1 MSERL
6 SSVEIEDVLSSI
18 RRLVSEDLRPGAKAA
33 DPQAAATPAPAPE
46 SGVGK
51 LVLTPAL
58 RIGPEA
64 EQEAKPDAGADPGKP
79 ADTGFQSVR
88 SARLTPMPQAG
99 YAEDEED
106 LPPPSAQGDAD
117 WFKFSSTA
125 EEGDVVRAEADPADV
140 PSDMLELGQPVADS
154 DVLVGEETPEAAAF
168 DADPG
173 PAASEDWLPEEEAS
187 IAADAAED
195 AFAEDAGMPE
205 PEDPAQAPYWTRPDP
220 VEPAPQAAEDWA
232 DVAEAEIRRE
242 LEEEAETSAFAR
254 FDAEVAGGDDRQF
267 DEEMLRDLVRD
278 IIREELQGAL
288 GERITRNVRK
298 LVRAEIARALA
309 VRDFD

>member
-33 DPQAAATPAPAPE
+33 DPQAAATPAPAPAPE
-46 SGVGK
+46 AGVGK

-58 RIGPEA
+58 RIGTEA
-64 EQEAKPDAGADPGKP
+64 GSDPAEPAEA
-79 ADTGFQSVR
+79 GFQSVR
-88 SARLTPMPQAG
+88 SARLKPMPQAG

-125 EEGDVVRAEADPADV
+125 EEGDVVRAEADPATA
-140 PSDMLELGQPVADS
+140 PSDTLELGKPAAEG
-154 DVLVGEETPEAAAF
+154 DVLAGDAAPEAAAF

-173 PAASEDWLPEEEAS
+173 PATSEDWLPEEEA
-187 IAADAAED
+187 ATAAED
-195 AFAEDAGMPE
+195 AFAEEAGMPE

-220 VEPAPQAAEDWA
+220 VDPAPQAAEDWA
-232 DVAEAEIRRE
+232 DMAEAEIRRE

-254 FDAEVAGGDDRQF
+254 FDADAVGDDDRQF

-309 VRDFD
+309 VRDFE